1 MGGVDI
7 EKLKQEILQADNPV
21 GCLRLQVVNTNPAEY
36 LGFGE
41 WVLWGKGKVPVGVDT
56 DDTDFNTVEKEI
68 GSKTVNIKH
77 SHEYGISIP
86 YYYGMA
92 GGERVT
98 SGVGAY
104 DYEKNKYAG
113 FVQGTED
120 EKVNTRINNSVQSS
134 VKTVNADIAKS
145 TGKTSSAGS
154 TNINVIQPSITCYMF
169 KRVK

>member
-1 MGGVDI
+1 MGGGRHK
-7 EKLKQEILQADNPV
+7 KLKQEILQADNPV
-21 GCLRLQVVNTNPAEY
+21 GCLRLQVANTNPAEY

-104 DYEKNKYAG
+104 DYEKKQICRFRARN
-113 FVQGTED
+113 
-120 EKVNTRINNSVQSS
+120 
-134 VKTVNADIAKS
+134 
-145 TGKTSSAGS
+145 
-154 TNINVIQPSITCYMF
+154 
-169 KRVK
+169 

>member
-7 EKLKQEILQADNPV
+7 KKLKQEILQADNPV

-68 GSKTVNIKH
+68 GSKTKNIPNHNHNYKI
-77 SHEYGISIP
+77 GIP
-86 YYYGMA
+86 YYYA
-92 GGERVT
+92 VAVGEKST
-98 SGVGAY
+98 ECGVY
-104 DYEKNKYAG
+104 DYTKNKYVG
-113 FVQGTED
+113 FSNDVQIDTI
-120 EKVNTRINNSVQSS
+120 VNSS
-134 VKTVNADIAKS
+134 LSTSNKS
-145 TGKTSSAGS
+145 TNVRIQKSEGKTSSAGS

>member
-7 EKLKQEILQADNPV
+7 KKLKQEILQADNPV

-36 LGFGE
+36 LVFGE
-41 WVLWGKGKVPVGVDT
+41 WVLLGKGKVPVGVDT

-98 SGVGAY
+98 SGVGVY
-104 DYEKNKYAG
+104 DYEKNKEIKTAIENLEKEFTG
-113 FVQGTED
+113 NGRILIRPSGTEPLVRVMIEGKD
-120 EKVNTRINNSVQSS
+120 EKVLEER
-134 VKTVNADIAKS
+134 AK
-145 TGKTSSAGS
+145 KLAKLIEK
-154 TNINVIQPSITCYMF
+154 NCN
-169 KRVK
+169 